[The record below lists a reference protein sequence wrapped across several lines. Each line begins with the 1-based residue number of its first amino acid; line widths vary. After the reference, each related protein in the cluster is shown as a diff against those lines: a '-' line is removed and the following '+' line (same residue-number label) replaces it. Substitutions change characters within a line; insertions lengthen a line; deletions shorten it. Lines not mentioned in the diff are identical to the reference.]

1 MSDGSS
7 TAGFDPMGSV
17 PLGRTSIRV
26 TRMGIGTNPLA
37 GLMESVSY
45 ETALAT
51 VRAAWEQGVRFY
63 DMAPLYGYG
72 YAERF
77 VGDVLR
83 EQPRASFVLATKV
96 GRLLLEDGPPGREDR
111 MMLYQGQPLFK
122 DTAAVKPYFD
132 YSYDGV
138 MRSLEASRQRSG
150 IERFDIVHIH
160 DPERYMDE
168 AADGAYRALDELRRA
183 GTVDAIGIGS
193 NNWDCHLE
201 LLEQGDYDVI
211 LLAGRYTLLDQTALP
226 ELLPLCERRGVA
238 VIAAGIF
245 NSGIL
250 AHPEPGS
257 IRGVGRDAA
266 AMSTWKDNVTFNYV
280 PASQSVVDKAA
291 AIKAVCDR
299 HGIPLAAAAM
309 QFPLHHPAVPALVVG
324 PRAPGHTAVNAG
336 SMRLPIPSDL
346 WAELKHE
353 GLLAE
358 EAPTP

>member
-1 MSDGSS
+1 VNDSGRTSGFEP
-7 TAGFDPMGSV
+7 TASV
-17 PLGRTSIRV
+17 PLGRTGVTV
-26 TRMGIGTNPLA
+26 TRLGIGTNPLA
-37 GLMESVSY
+37 GLMERVPY

-51 VRAAWEQGVRFY
+51 VREAWDAGVRFY

-77 VGDVLR
+77 LGDLLR
-83 EQPRASFVLATKV
+83 EQPRASYALATKV
-96 GRLLLEDGPPGREDR
+96 GRLLLADGPPEREDR
-111 MMLYQGQPLFK
+111 MMLYQGEPLFR
-122 DTAAVKPYFD
+122 DTEPVRPYFD

-150 IERFDIVHIH
+150 IDRFEIVHIH

-183 GTVDAIGIGS
+183 GVVDAIGVGS
-193 NNWDCHLE
+193 NNWDCHVE
-201 LLEQGDYDVI
+201 LLERGDYDVI

-226 ELLPLCERRGVA
+226 ELLPLCERRGIA
-238 VIAAGIF
+238 IIAAGVF

-257 IRGVGRDAA
+257 IQGVGRDAA
-266 AMSTWKDNVTFNYV
+266 AMSTWKDNVTFDYL
-280 PASQSVVDKAA
+280 PASQEIIDKAA

-299 HGIPLAAAAM
+299 HGVPLVAAAL
-309 QFPLHHPAVPALVVG
+309 QFPLHHPAVPTLVVG
-324 PRAPGHTAVNAG
+324 PRAPGHTAANLEA
-336 SMRLPIPSDL
+336 MRLPIPSDL

-353 GLLAE
+353 RLLAQ

>member
-1 MSDGSS
+1 MSVGGS
-7 TAGFDPMGSV
+7 TVGFDPTGSV
-17 PLGRTSIRV
+17 VLGRTGVHV
-26 TRMGIGTNPLA
+26 TRMGVGTNPLA
-37 GLMESVSY
+37 GLMERVPY
-45 ETALAT
+45 QAAVAT
-51 VRAAWEQGVRFY
+51 VQAAWEQGVRFY

-83 EQPRASFVLATKV
+83 DQPRASYVLATKV
-96 GRLLLEDGPPGREDR
+96 GRLLLADGPAEREDR

-122 DTAAVKPYFD
+122 DTAPVKPYFD

-150 IERFDIVHIH
+150 IDRFEIVHIH
-160 DPERYMDE
+160 DPEQYMDE
-168 AADGAYRALDELRRA
+168 AAEGAYRALDELRRA
-183 GTVDAIGIGS
+183 GTVDAIGVGS

-201 LLEQGDYDVI
+201 LLERGDYDVI

-226 ELLPLCERRGVA
+226 ELLPLCQRRGVA

-250 AHPEPGS
+250 AHPDPGS
-257 IRGVGRDAA
+257 IRGIGRDAT

-280 PASQSVVDKAA
+280 PASQEVIHKAA

-324 PRAPGHTAVNAG
+324 PRAPEHTAVNAA

-353 GLLAE
+353 GLLAQ
-358 EAPTP
+358 EAPTS